1 MFLLCVEQISYLTFS
16 LLLCQ
21 LEHLL
26 CSPLLYTC
34 SILKTSRYCVTIA
47 FIILKLKPPLT
58 LYVEPLQSIQAA
70 CAVGTGHGI
79 LGAVCLWYS
88 CSYWLG
94 WQHQPKSCLH
104 SSCPSSSHPP
114 SYSNSLC
121 FSPSILS
128 IMENWQLQHIL
139 WLLII
144 PFTPEHVCCPVVCV
158 CFKKFRCVTH

>member
-1 MFLLCVEQISYLTFS
+1 MCWTDFIFDFFTVAVSVGAFAVLTTIIHLFNFEDFKVLCYN
-16 LLLCQ
+16 
-21 LEHLL
+21 
-26 CSPLLYTC
+26 
-34 SILKTSRYCVTIA
+34 SIYPTEAQTPFNSI
-47 FIILKLKPPLT
+47 
-58 LYVEPLQSIQAA
+58 EPLQSIQAA

-121 FSPSILS
+121 FSPSVLS

-144 PFTPEHVCCPVVCV
+144 PFTPEHVCCSVVCV